1 MEKQAPVPSRFC
13 SRLKLDFI
21 GEKEPKMSQ
30 EWTRD
35 DLLILGRGFMVPR
48 IFLTAAELDLFT
60 KLKNKALS
68 VDELCSKEGWDRR
81 GLTILM
87 DALAA
92 EGLLSRNPDGKYSVP
107 EPIAKYLVRDEEN
120 SILPMIL
127 HGCHLWQSWSNITR
141 IVTTGENTYPAER
154 KTRPKEETEAFI
166 LAMDV
171 VGKLVAPMIAD
182 SLDLSGYSKMLDV
195 GGGPG
200 TYTTAFLSKAPHMT
214 ATLFDLPEVVDIGR
228 KRLTEAGFV
237 DRVRIV
243 TGDYTKDD
251 LPPGHDLALLSAVIH
266 SNSRDSNRNLFRN
279 VYKSLEPGGTI
290 LIRDHFM
297 DSTRTFPA
305 AGAIFAVNMLAATS
319 GGNTYTFEEVKEDLE
334 SAGFKGVQ
342 MIREGQN
349 MDQVVSAV
357 K

>member
-1 MEKQAPVPSRFC
+1 
-13 SRLKLDFI
+13 
-21 GEKEPKMSQ
+21 MSQ

-48 IFLTAAELDLFT
+48 ILLTAVELDLFT
-60 KLKNKALS
+60 KLKGKALS
-68 VDELCSKEGWDRR
+68 VSELCATQGWDSR

-92 EGLLSRNPDGKYSVP
+92 EGLLSRGSDGKYSLPGSV
-107 EPIAKYLVRDEEN
+107 AKYLIRDEED

-127 HGCHLWQSWSNITR
+127 HGCHLWESWSNLTR

-154 KTRPKEETEAFI
+154 KDRPKEETEAFI
-166 LAMDV
+166 QAMHV
-171 VGKLVAPMIAD
+171 VGQLVAPRIAD
-182 SLDLSGYSKMLDV
+182 SLDLSVYSKMLDV

-200 TYTTAFLSKAPHMT
+200 TYTMAFLEKAPQMT
-214 ATLFDLPEVVDIGR
+214 ATLFDLPEVVEIGR
-228 KRLTEAGFV
+228 KRLIEAGLI

-243 TGDYTKDD
+243 EGDYTKDD
-251 LPPGHDLALLSAVIH
+251 LPPGHDLALLSAIIH
-266 SNSRDSNRNLFRN
+266 SNNRAANRHLFRN
-279 VYKSLEPGGTI
+279 VYGSLIQGGTI
-290 LIRDHFM
+290 LIRDHIM
-297 DSTRTFPA
+297 DPTRTFPV

-319 GGNTYTFEEVKEDLE
+319 GGNTYTFEEVKQDLE
-334 SAGFKGVQ
+334 SAGFKDVR

-349 MDQVVSAV
+349 MDQLVSAV

>member
-1 MEKQAPVPSRFC
+1 
-13 SRLKLDFI
+13 
-21 GEKEPKMSQ
+21 MSQ

-60 KLKNKALS
+60 KLKNKALT
-68 VDELCSKEGWDRR
+68 VDELCSTEGWDRR

-92 EGLLSRNPDGKYSVP
+92 EGLLFKVPDGKYSLP
-107 EPIAKYLVRDEEN
+107 EPVAKYLVRDEED

-141 IVTTGENTYPAER
+141 IVTTGENPYPAER
-154 KTRPKEETEAFI
+154 KTQPKEETEAFI
-166 LAMDV
+166 EAMDV
-171 VGKLVAPMIAD
+171 VGRLVAPIIAA
-182 SLDLSGYSKMLDV
+182 SLDLLAYSKMLDV

-200 TYTTAFLSKAPHMT
+200 TYTIAFLSQAPHMT
-214 ATLFDLPEVVDIGR
+214 ATLFDLPEVVEIGR
-228 KRLTEAGFV
+228 ERLIKTGLI

-243 TGDYTKDD
+243 AGDYSKDD

-266 SNSRDSNRNLFRN
+266 SNSRERNRDLFRN
-279 VYKSLEPGGTI
+279 VYQSLDQGGTI

-297 DSTRTFPA
+297 DPTRTFPA
-305 AGAIFAVNMLAATS
+305 AGAMFAVNMLAATT

-334 SAGFKGVQ
+334 SVGFKDVR

-349 MDQVVSAV
+349 MDQLVSAV

>member
-1 MEKQAPVPSRFC
+1 
-13 SRLKLDFI
+13 
-21 GEKEPKMSQ
+21 MSQ

-48 IFLTAAELDLFT
+48 ILLTAVELDLFT

-68 VDELCSKEGWDRR
+68 VNDLCTTEGWNNR

-92 EGLLSRNPDGKYSVP
+92 EGLLAKGSDGKYSLP
-107 EPIAKYLVRDEEN
+107 GPIAKNLVRDRED

-127 HGCHLWQSWSNITR
+127 HGCHLWESWSNLTK
-141 IVTTGENTYPAER
+141 IVTTGENLYPAER
-154 KTRPKEETEAFI
+154 KDRPKEETEAFI
-166 LAMDV
+166 QAMHV
-171 VGKLVAPMIAD
+171 VGQLMAPIIAD
-182 SLDLSGYSKMLDV
+182 SLDLSVYSNMVDV

-200 TYTTAFLSKAPHMT
+200 TYTMAFLAKAPHMT
-214 ATLFDLPEVVDIGR
+214 ATLFDLPEVVEIGR
-228 KRLTEAGFV
+228 ERLTKAGLI

-243 TGDYTKDD
+243 VGDYTKDD
-251 LPPGHDLALLSAVIH
+251 LPPGHDLALLSAIIH
-266 SNSRDSNRNLFRN
+266 SNSREANRNLFRN
-279 VYKSLEPGGTI
+279 VYNGLVQGGTI
-290 LIRDHFM
+290 LIRDHIM
-297 DSTRTFPA
+297 DPTRTFPA

-319 GGNTYTFEEVKEDLE
+319 RGNTYTFEEVKEDLK
-334 SAGFKGVQ
+334 SAGFKDIR

-349 MDQVVSAV
+349 MDQLVSAV